1 MGMLKVLG
9 VHQQGVAMVC
19 TSYAKVVPPALVE
32 RAQPIRQ
39 ADGISF
45 MWSLAKIR
53 IACLVLLGAAAPAAA
68 GFVVSVSLVKWLCL
82 AWLVGVAILIHCLS
96 RRASTDTVVLTID
109 QQGILD
115 HRLMPRHIEWH
126 EIEAICPV
134 DPDRNHIVDIKLRWP
149 KITLAGT
156 RWPVRIGAYCQFGY
170 GVPAVTISMLL
181 LEGNV
186 SEMLNAVA
194 QYQPDLWHHTNRRV
208 PIIAG
213 P

>member
-1 MGMLKVLG
+1 
-9 VHQQGVAMVC
+9 MVRA
-19 TSYAKVVPPALVE
+19 SYAKSVQHDLVE

-39 ADGISF
+39 ARGTSF

-53 IACLVLLGAAAPAAA
+53 IACLVLLGAATPAAA
-68 GFVVSVSLVKWLCL
+68 GFSVSVSSVIWLCL
-82 AWLVGVAILIHCLS
+82 AWLVVVAILIHCLS
-96 RRASTDTVVLTID
+96 RRASKDTVVLSID
-109 QQGILD
+109 QRGILD
-115 HRLMPRHIEWH
+115 RRLMPRHIEWH

-134 DPDRNHIVDIKLRWP
+134 DPNRNHIVDIKLRWP

-156 RWPVRIGAYCQFGY
+156 RWSVRMGAYCQLGY

-186 SEMLNAVA
+186 SEMLGAVA
-194 QYQPDLWHHTNRRV
+194 QYRPDLLHHTNRRA
-208 PIIAG
+208 PFIAS